1 MFTWYFDHVSL
12 NFQIVS
18 ISKSYTCASTSQVKG
33 KEASKVWIADR
44 AKEMLKSDPAMGAKK
59 LKNQLEQQ
67 FSIKLSYNKVWEEKQ
82 LTLKGL
88 HGSKG

>member
-1 MFTWYFDHVSL
+1 M
-12 NFQIVS
+12 
-18 ISKSYTCASTSQVKG
+18 KG
-33 KEASKVWIADR
+33 KEASKVWIANR
-44 AKEMLKSDPAMGAKK
+44 AKEMLKADPARGAKK